1 MKLKKATD
9 YAFVILA
16 HLSTIPAGERTNNKT
31 VAKECKI
38 PERFLA
44 NIVHSLSK
52 SGIIKSRKGMNGGI
66 SLAKDSSKITL
77 RDVVEAIEG
86 NIGLVD
92 CQKSERI
99 CQIESV
105 CNVKHFWDDQ
115 NEKILAPLNNTTLE
129 DFLSYTNS
137 TVRKK
142 T

>member
-16 HLSTIPAGERTNNKT
+16 HLGTIPDGESTNSRK

-52 SGIIKSRKGMNGGI
+52 SGIIESRKGMKGGI

-77 RDVVEAIEG
+77 RDVIEAIEG
-86 NIGLVD
+86 NIGFVD
-92 CQKSERI
+92 CQKSKGI
-99 CQIESV
+99 CHIENECS
-105 CNVKHFWDDQ
+105 VKHFWDVQ
-115 NEKILAPLNNTTLE
+115 NDKILAPLNSTTLE
-129 DFLSYTNS
+129 DFMSYTNS
-137 TVRKK
+137 TVKK
-142 T
+142 KS

>member
-16 HLSTIPAGERTNNKT
+16 HLSTIPAGESTNSKT

-92 CQKSERI
+92 CQKDERI

-105 CNVKHFWDDQ
+105 CSVKHFWDDQ

>member
-16 HLSTIPAGERTNNKT
+16 HLSTIPAGESTNNKT